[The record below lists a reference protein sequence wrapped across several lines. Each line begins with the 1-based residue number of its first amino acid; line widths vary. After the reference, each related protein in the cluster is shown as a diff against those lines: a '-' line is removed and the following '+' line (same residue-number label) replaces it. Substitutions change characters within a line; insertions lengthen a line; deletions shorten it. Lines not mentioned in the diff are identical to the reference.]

1 MSEVLNVAKNASSHT
16 REDGYRVLSQA
27 DILAEIAKLADV
39 AAILG
44 GKPADWSIRDVAD
57 GYINA
62 VFIVDGP
69 AGGVCA
75 KQGLPYVRYH
85 GESWPLDET
94 RAFFEAS
101 YMRRLEPI
109 VGKLA
114 PKLLHFDP
122 VLQFIVMEK
131 LSPHVVL
138 RGALVEGR
146 SFPKVAGDI
155 GRYVAEAAF
164 HTSDLGV
171 PFERKFADV
180 ALFSGNTSLLRISV
194 DLIFTDPYVEVW
206 RNRFVPELSDWA
218 KAFREDTELKTA
230 VAIHRNAFLSNRQA
244 LLHGDLHSGSVMV
257 TADDTRVIDGEFST
271 FGPIGFDLGAFIA
284 NLVINWY
291 AQGGYDREEAARQA
305 HRRWLLD
312 QIAEL
317 WDTFRTE
324 FQRLWETH
332 PDTGG
337 DGYPASHFAD
347 AAGRARLATIRRDY
361 VQAVQAD
368 LVAFAAIKMI
378 RRVLSYAQV
387 ADFLVIEDTV
397 RRAEVQAATL
407 AFARTVLKDPAR
419 FADLGAFLDA
429 IPHFERTTLDPSASR

>member
-1 MSEVLNVAKNASSHT
+1 MSAVVKLGKH
-16 REDGYRVLSQA
+16 DGYRVLSQA
-27 DILAEIAKLADV
+27 DIIAEIARQPEL

-44 GKPADWSIRDVAD
+44 GRPADWTIRDVAD

-69 AGGVCA
+69 EGGVCA

-94 RAFFEAS
+94 RAFYEAS
-101 YMRRLEPI
+101 YMRRLEPV
-109 VGKLA
+109 VGSLA

-131 LSPHVVL
+131 LAPHTVL

-146 SFPKVAGDI
+146 TFPKVGDDI
-155 GRYVAEAAF
+155 GRYIALAAF

-171 PFERKFADV
+171 PFERKFEDV
-180 ALFSGNTSLLRISV
+180 ALFSGNVSLLRMSV

-206 RNRFVPELSDWA
+206 RNRFVPELSAWA

-257 TADDTRVIDGEFST
+257 TEAESRVIDGEFST

-284 NLVINWY
+284 NLVINWF
-291 AQGGYDREEAARQA
+291 AQAGYPRPAAERES
-305 HRRWLLD
+305 HRRYLLD
-312 QIAEL
+312 QTVLL
-317 WDTFRTE
+317 WETFKRE
-324 FQRLWETH
+324 FLRLWETS
-332 PDTGG
+332 PENGG
-337 DGYPASHFAD
+337 DGYPATHFAD
-347 AAGRARLATIRRDY
+347 AAGRARLATIRETY
-361 VQAVQAD
+361 VQAIFDD

-387 ADFLVIEDTV
+387 GDFLVIEDTV

-419 FADLGAFLDA
+419 FRDLGAFLDA
-429 IPHFERTTLDPSASR
+429 IPHFERTPLDPALAR

>member
-1 MSEVLNVAKNASSHT
+1 MSAVLNIPKHDHKHA
-16 REDGYRVLSQA
+16 DYRVLSQA
-27 DILAEIAKLADV
+27 DILAEIARLPAL

-44 GKPADWSIRDVAD
+44 GQPSDWAIRDVAD

-69 AGGVCA
+69 KGGICA

-94 RAFFEAS
+94 RAFYEAS
-101 YMRRLEPI
+101 YMRRLEPV

-114 PKLLHFDP
+114 PALLHFDP

-131 LSPHVVL
+131 LAPHVVL

-146 SFPKVAGDI
+146 TFPKVGADI
-155 GRYVAEAAF
+155 GRYIATAAF

-171 PFERKFADV
+171 PFERKFEDIG
-180 ALFSGNTSLLRISV
+180 LFSGNTSLLRISV

-206 RNRFVPELSDWA
+206 RNRFVPELGAWA
-218 KAFREDTELKTA
+218 KAFRDDTELKTA

-257 TADDTRVIDGEFST
+257 TEAESRVIDGEFST
-271 FGPIGFDLGAFIA
+271 FGPIGFDLGAFA
-284 NLVINWY
+284 GNLVINWY
-291 AQGGYDREEAARQA
+291 AQAGYARGEAERTA
-305 HRRWLLD
+305 HRAYLLD
-312 QIAEL
+312 QIVELWGSFRAEL
-317 WDTFRTE
+317 L
-324 FQRLWETH
+324 RLWEARTEA
-332 PDTGG
+332 GG

-347 AAGRARLATIRRDY
+347 AAGRARLAAIRERY
-361 VQAVQAD
+361 IQAVFED
-368 LVAFAAIKMI
+368 LVAFASIKII
-378 RRVLSYAQV
+378 RRILSYAQV
-387 ADFLVIEDTV
+387 SDFLVIEDTQ
-397 RRAEVQAATL
+397 RRAEVQAAAL

-419 FADLGAFLDA
+419 FRDLGAYLDA
-429 IPHFERTTLDPSASR
+429 IPHFEGTSLDPAAAR

>member
-1 MSEVLNVAKNASSHT
+1 MSAVLNIPAATS
-16 REDGYRVLSQA
+16 GYRVLSQA
-27 DILAEIAKLADV
+27 DIIAEIAQLPEA

-44 GKPADWSIRDVAD
+44 GKPSDWTIRDVAD

-62 VFIVDGP
+62 VFLVDGP
-69 AGGVCA
+69 EGGVCA

-85 GESWPLDET
+85 GESWPLDEK
-94 RAFFEAS
+94 RSFFEAS
-101 YMRRLEPI
+101 YMRRLEP
-109 VGKLA
+109 VAGALA
-114 PKLLHFDP
+114 PKLLHFDS

-131 LSPHVVL
+131 LTPHVVL

-146 SFPKVAGDI
+146 SFPKVAADI
-155 GRYVAEAAF
+155 GRYVAAASF

-171 PFERKFADV
+171 PFERKFQDIAT
-180 ALFSGNTSLLRISV
+180 FSGNVSLLRISV

-206 RNRFVPELSDWA
+206 RNRFVPELADWA
-218 KAFREDTELKTA
+218 KAFREDTELKSA
-230 VAIHRNAFLSNRQA
+230 VAIRRNAFLSNRQA

-257 TADDTRVIDGEFST
+257 TEDETRVIDGEFST

-291 AQGGYDREEAARQA
+291 AQGAYARDAAEREA
-305 HRRWLLD
+305 HRRYLLD
-312 QIAEL
+312 QIVTL
-317 WDTFRTE
+317 WETFRSE
-324 FQRLWETH
+324 FLRLWEETA
-332 PDTGG
+332 DTGG

-347 AAGRARLATIRRDY
+347 AAGRARLATIRHDY
-361 VQAVQAD
+361 VQAIFED

-429 IPHFERTTLDPSASR
+429 IPHFERTTLDPALAR